1 MLLTE
6 RQKDLEGPLT
16 MWVIN
21 ENRRRGTSVTLDE
34 LEAKANELSEILTP
48 ELDEFE
54 VEQVRLAVTH
64 KGSISQGVDVGVVD
78 RSFRRWIS
86 DRKASVDERRW
97 SAYKGLLTARGWA
110 PQVIEALQ
118 RQTDDVV
125 ELMGD
130 PTIPAPWARR
140 GLLMGEVQSGK
151 TATYIGVLNKAI
163 DYGYRV
169 IIILGGHTNDLRN
182 QTQARVDQDLTGTN
196 SSFLEDNIRGA
207 GEQMRTG
214 IGLVDRTFSTIGM
227 TTVRRDF
234 SASSKLASTV
244 WVDTGVPTVFVIKK
258 NVKML
263 ENVASY
269 IRAQAGPQGFDLP
282 LVVVDDEADWGSP
295 NTADPDQD
303 PTRVNKA
310 IRSLLDVSS
319 RSTYLGITA
328 TPFANV
334 LIDHTIED
342 DLFPS
347 DYIRALASPSNYLGI
362 GAYFDT
368 DSEAVST
375 DVDDCLHLLPLKHK
389 KEHPFPGLPASLEEA
404 VITFMVGA
412 AIRRLREGLPQPAAM
427 MVNVSRYNKV
437 QGLVHGEVTEFV
449 AQVVSAIETELKR
462 ESTDGRSWLA
472 LKIEELAH
480 EHYPVQLGDDTDWPE
495 VVEALFRIRNEF
507 RTELVNNE
515 TAKDRANARR
525 LMSQEQRE
533 AHDARPVIFVG
544 GDVLSRGLTLNGLQV
559 SYFVRRPSSADTL
572 LQMGRWFGYRPGYDD
587 LVRIWMPEKVAEI
600 FGNVARISQEL
611 REDLREM
618 QAHGLTPR
626 QFGIKIRLIPEIA
639 IVAANKRR
647 AALVEEVIVNLHGQ
661 VKQSVNLAEAYKR
674 RNHNAVIDLL
684 RNSSE
689 VGSSYL
695 TRGQAAAWREVP
707 LTVIEEFFLNFAA
720 HETDLFFG
728 ADDRTARPQI
738 VRFLADAKNSSSWNV
753 VVVSGAGAIVDV
765 SWGDSLAGAG
775 LSFKSSVRNALQP
788 DSPVNGSYHFKN
800 QQIASPTDLASSLTE
815 DDYQRLRQEVD
826 AEGPMEEVL
835 AKRFVTRPTL
845 MLYAVTTKE
854 GPTGLKPKVAVEA
867 DEPLW
872 AVRVVFPPLDLE
884 DPDDVYR
891 QGQGVKLLVN
901 SVWQEQFFGI
911 DDDRD
916 DFDEE
921 VDG

>member
-1 MLLTE
+1 MALTE

-34 LEAKANELSEILTP
+34 LELKASELSAILTP
-48 ELDEFE
+48 ELDEYE
-54 VEQVRLAVTH
+54 IEQVRLAVTH
-64 KGSISQGVDVGVVD
+64 KGSISQAADVGIVD
-78 RSFRRWIS
+78 RTFRRWLGA
-86 DRKASVDERRW
+86 RKESTDERRW
-97 SAYKGLLTARGWA
+97 SAYKGLLTSRGWA
-110 PQVIEALQ
+110 PQVVEALE

-130 PTIPAPWARR
+130 PLIPAPWARR

-214 IGLVDRTFSTIGM
+214 IGLVDKTISTIGM

-295 NTADPDQD
+295 NTADPNND

-310 IRSLLDVSS
+310 IRTLLDVSS

-334 LIDHTIED
+334 LIDHTVED

-347 DYIRALASPSNYLGI
+347 DYIRALASPSNYLGVGTYF
-362 GAYFDT
+362 GA
-368 DSEAVST
+368 DSDVVTT
-375 DVDDCLHLLPLKHK
+375 DVEDCLQALPLKHK
-389 KEHPFPGLPASLEEA
+389 KDHPFLALPASLEDA
-404 VITFMVGA
+404 VIAFMVGV
-412 AIRRLREGLPQPAAM
+412 AIRRLRDRTPQPASM
-427 MVNVSRYNKV
+427 MVNVSRFNQV
-437 QGLVHGEVTEFV
+437 QTLVHREVEEFV
-449 AQVVSAIETELKR
+449 SQVTAAMVAELKR
-462 ESTDGRSWLA
+462 TSEKPRSSLA
-472 LKIEELAH
+472 QRLEQVAYRHYATQLTTEHSWRKVVDSLVELR
-480 EHYPVQLGDDTDWPE
+480 G
-495 VVEALFRIRNEF
+495 EF
-507 RTELVNNE
+507 RTELVNNQ
-515 TAKDRANARR
+515 TAKERTNTRR

-572 LQMGRWFGYRPGYDD
+572 LQMGRWFGYRPGYGD
-587 LVRIWMPEKVAEI
+587 LVRIWMPAKVEEI

-618 QAHGLTPR
+618 QAHDLTPR
-626 QFGIKIRLIPEIA
+626 QFGLKIRLVPEIA

-647 AALVEEVIVNLHGQ
+647 AAKVEEVIVNLHGQ
-661 VKQSVNLAEAYKR
+661 IKQSVNLAEQHKR
-674 RNHNAVIDLL
+674 RNHNAVREFLP
-684 RNSSE
+684 E
-689 VGSSYL
+689 VFRSGQAYE
-695 TRGQAAAWREVP
+695 TRGNSAAWRNVP
-707 LTVIEEFFLNFAA
+707 LTVVEGFFSVFTA
-720 HETDLFFG
+720 HETDIFFG
-728 ADDRTARPQI
+728 TGPEGDKPQI
-738 VRFLADAKNSSSWNV
+738 LRFLADAKNSSSWNV
-753 VVVSGAGAIVDV
+753 VVVSGSGPEVTV
-765 SWGDSLAGAG
+765 KWGQDDTHEGLA
-775 LSFKSSVRNALQP
+775 FKSSVRNRLQP
-788 DSPVNGSYHFKN
+788 DSPVPGSLHFKN
-800 QQIASPTDLASSLTE
+800 QQVASPTDLANSLGQ
-815 DDYQRLRQEVD
+815 DAYSRMRKEVD
-826 AEGPMEEVL
+826 DGKALDEVH
-835 AKRFVTRPTL
+835 AKWYVTHPTL
-845 MLYAVTTKE
+845 MLYAVTTIANSE
-854 GPTGLKPKVAVEA
+854 GEWPKVVIGA

-872 AVRVVFPPLDLE
+872 AVRVVFPPLDLD
-884 DPDDVYR
+884 DPKDVER
-891 QGQGVKLLVN
+891 QGRGEKILVN

-911 DDDRD
+911 DPEPEDY
-916 DFDEE
+916 DEE
-921 VDG
+921 MDG

>member
-1 MLLTE
+1 
-6 RQKDLEGPLT
+6 

-21 ENRRRGTSVTLDE
+21 ENRRRGSSVTLDE
-34 LEAKANELSEILTP
+34 LELKANELSAILTP
-48 ELDEFE
+48 ELDEYE

-64 KGSISQGVDVGVVD
+64 KGSISQGSDFGIVD
-78 RSFRRWIS
+78 RTFRRWLA
-86 DRKASVDERRW
+86 DRKASTEERRW

-110 PQVIEALQ
+110 PQVVEALE

-130 PTIPAPWARR
+130 PDIPAPWARR

-214 IGLVDRTFSTIGM
+214 IGLVDRTLATIGM

-295 NTADPDQD
+295 NTADPDTD

-334 LIDHTIED
+334 LIDHTVED

-347 DYIRALASPSNYLGI
+347 DYIRALAAPSNYLGV
-362 GAYFDT
+362 GAYFDA
-368 DSEAVST
+368 DSDVVTT
-375 DVDDCLHLLPLKHK
+375 DVDDCLQALPLKHK
-389 KEHPFPGLPASLEEA
+389 KDHPFRSLPPSLGDS
-404 VITFMVGA
+404 VIAFMVGV
-412 AIRRLREGLPQPAAM
+412 AIRRLRDRTPQPASM
-427 MVNVSRYNKV
+427 MVNVSRFNQV
-437 QGLVHGEVTEFV
+437 QALVHREVEEFVSQVSAAIATEFKRTPEQPRSDLARRVEQV
-449 AQVVSAIETELKR
+449 AFRYYSTQLTTEL
-462 ESTDGRSWLA
+462 SWRKVA
-472 LKIEELAH
+472 
-480 EHYPVQLGDDTDWPE
+480 DS
-495 VVEALFRIRNEF
+495 LFDLYGEF
-507 RTELVNNE
+507 RTELVNNQ

-525 LMSQEQRE
+525 LLSQEQRE
-533 AHDARPVIFVG
+533 AQDSRPVIFVG

-587 LVRIWMPEKVAEI
+587 LVRIWMPAKVEEI

-618 QAHGLTPR
+618 QAYDLTPR
-626 QFGIKIRLIPEIA
+626 QFGLKIRLIPEIA

-647 AALVEEVIVNLHGQ
+647 AAKVEEVTVNLHGQ
-661 VKQSVNLAEAYKR
+661 VKQSVNLAESRKKQ
-674 RNHNAVIDLL
+674 NHHAVVQLL
-684 RNSSE
+684 KKASLF
-689 VGSSYL
+689 GSPY
-695 TRGQAAAWREVP
+695 TPRVQTAAWNRVP
-707 LTVIEEFFLNFAA
+707 LTAVEDFFSAFHA
-720 HETDLFFG
+720 HETDIFFG
-728 ADDRTARPQI
+728 ADSRGGKPQI
-738 VRFLADAKNSSSWNV
+738 VRFLADAKNSSEWNV
-753 VVVSGAGAIVDV
+753 VVVSGSGPEV
-765 SWGDSLAGAG
+765 SLEWDQDGIEQG
-775 LSFKSSVRNALQP
+775 LSFKSSVRNKLQP
-788 DSPVNGSYHFKN
+788 DTPVAGSYHFKN
-800 QQIASPTDLASSLTE
+800 QQVASPTDLANSLTE
-815 DDYQRLRQEVD
+815 DVYAKLRADVEEGKPLDEVF
-826 AEGPMEEVL
+826 
-835 AKRFVTRPTL
+835 AKKYVTHPTL
-845 MLYAVTTKE
+845 MLYAVTTTPNRDGE
-854 GPTGLKPKVAVEA
+854 QPKVTVDA

-872 AVRVVFPPLDLE
+872 AVRVVFPPLDLS
-884 DPDDVYR
+884 DPKDLER
-891 QGQGVKLLVN
+891 QGRGEKILIN
-901 SVWQEQFFGI
+901 SVYQEQILGI
-911 DDDRD
+911 DDDPE

>member
-1 MLLTE
+1 MALNE

-21 ENRRRGTSVTLDE
+21 ENRRRSSSVTLDE
-34 LEAKANELSEILTP
+34 LESKANELSAIITP
-48 ELDEFE
+48 ELDEHE
-54 VEQVRLAVTH
+54 IEQVRLAVTH
-64 KGSISQGVDVGVVD
+64 KGSISQGGDVGIVD
-78 RSFRRWIS
+78 RTFQRWIAERQRS
-86 DRKASVDERRW
+86 TDERRW

-110 PQVIEALQ
+110 PQVIEALE

-269 IRAQAGPQGFDLP
+269 IRAQAGPHGFDLP

-295 NTADPDQD
+295 NTADPDND

-362 GAYFDT
+362 GTYFDA
-368 DSEAVST
+368 DSDAVST
-375 DVDDCLHLLPLKHK
+375 EVEDCMKLLPLKHK
-389 KEHPFPGLPASLEEA
+389 KDHPFRSLPSSLEDA
-404 VITFMVGA
+404 VIAFMVGV
-412 AIRRLREGLPQPAAM
+412 AIRRLRDSAHEPASM
-427 MVNVSRYNKV
+427 MVNVSRFNQV
-437 QGLVHGEVTEFV
+437 QALVHREVDEFV
-449 AQVVSAIETELKR
+449 SQVSSVIETEFM
-462 ESTDGRSWLA
+462 RSPRHPRSSLA
-472 LKIEELAH
+472 QRIEEVAFRYYTPQLTT
-480 EHYPVQLGDDTDWPE
+480 EHSWQQAADS
-495 VVEALFRIRNEF
+495 LFQVHGEF
-507 RTELVNNE
+507 RTELVNNQ

-544 GDVLSRGLTLNGLQV
+544 GDVLSRGLTLSGLQV

-572 LQMGRWFGYRPGYDD
+572 LQMGRWFGYRPGYGD
-587 LVRIWMPEKVAEI
+587 LVRIWMPAKVEEI

-618 QAHGLTPR
+618 QAHGLTPK

-647 AALVEEVIVNLHGQ
+647 AAKVEEVVVNLHGQ
-661 VKQSVNLAEAYKR
+661 VKQSVNLAEIHKA
-674 RNHNAVIDLL
+674 RNHEAVVELL
-684 RNSSE
+684 RSVCE
-689 VGSSYL
+689 VGVSYE
-695 TRGQAAAWREVP
+695 TRGQAAAWRSVP
-707 LTVIEEFFLNFAA
+707 LTSVEDFFAA
-720 HETDLFFG
+720 FTAHEADIFFG
-728 ADDRTARPQI
+728 TDQKTTRPQI
-738 VRFLADAKNSSSWNV
+738 TQFLADAKNSQSWNV
-753 VVVSGAGAIVDV
+753 VVVSGAGPEV
-765 SWGDSLAGAG
+765 S
-775 LSFKSSVRNALQP
+775 LSWDAEGVRDRLTFKSSVRNTLQP
-788 DSPVNGSYHFKN
+788 DTPVAGSYHFKN
-800 QQIASPTDLASSLTE
+800 QQVASPTDLASSLTE
-815 DDYQRLRQEVD
+815 EDYSRLREKADEGKPLDEVF
-826 AEGPMEEVL
+826 
-835 AKRFVTRPTL
+835 AKRYVTNPTL
-845 MLYAVTTKE
+845 MIYAVTTRPSPD
-854 GPTGLKPKVAVEA
+854 GVQPKVLVGAE
-867 DEPLW
+867 EPLW
-872 AVRVVFPPLDLE
+872 AVRVVFPPLNLD
-884 DPDDVYR
+884 DPDDLDR
-891 QGQGVKLLVN
+891 QGRGVKLLVN

-911 DDDRD
+911 DSESE

-921 VDG
+921 LDG

>member
-1 MLLTE
+1 MALTE

-21 ENRRRGTSVTLDE
+21 ENRRRGSSVSLDE
-34 LEAKANELSEILTP
+34 LELKANELGAILTP
-48 ELDEFE
+48 ELDDYEI
-54 VEQVRLAVTH
+54 EQVRLSVTH
-64 KGSISQGVDVGVVD
+64 KGSISQGVDIGIVD
-78 RSFRRWIS
+78 RTFRRWLGE
-86 DRKASVDERRW
+86 RKTSTDERRW

-110 PQVIEALQ
+110 PQVVEALE

-125 ELMGD
+125 ELLGD

-151 TATYIGVLNKAI
+151 TATYIGVLNKAV

-214 IGLVDRTFSTIGM
+214 IGLVDRTLSTIGM

-234 SASSKLASTV
+234 SASSRLASTV

-295 NTADPDQD
+295 NTADPDTD

-334 LIDHTIED
+334 LIDHTVED

-347 DYIRALASPSNYLGI
+347 DYIRALASPSNYLGV
-362 GAYFDT
+362 GTYFDA
-368 DSEAVST
+368 DSDVVTAE
-375 DVDDCLHLLPLKHK
+375 VDDCLQALPLKHK
-389 KEHPFPGLPASLEEA
+389 KDHPFRALPASLEDS
-404 VITFMVGA
+404 VIAFMVGA
-412 AIRRLREGLPQPAAM
+412 AIRRLREREPQPASM
-427 MVNVSRYNKV
+427 MVNVSRFNQV
-437 QGLVHGEVTEFV
+437 QALVHREVEEFVSQVSAVIATEFKRP
-449 AQVVSAIETELKR
+449 TER
-462 ESTDGRSWLA
+462 PRS
-472 LKIEELAH
+472 ELARRVEQVAYRH
-480 EHYPVQLGDDTDWPE
+480 YSTQLTTEHSWRKVADS
-495 VVEALFRIRNEF
+495 LFDIQREF
-507 RTELVNNE
+507 RTELVNNQ

-559 SYFVRRPSSADTL
+559 SYFIRRPSSADTL

-587 LVRIWMPEKVAEI
+587 LVRIWMPAKVEEI

-618 QAHGLTPR
+618 QVYDLTPR
-626 QFGIKIRLIPEIA
+626 QFGLKIRLIPEIA

-647 AALVEEVIVNLHGQ
+647 AAAVEEVTVNLHGQ
-661 VKQSVNLAEAYKR
+661 VKQSVNMAEAHIK
-674 RNHNAVIDLL
+674 RNHDAVVEFLRSASLL
-684 RNSSE
+684 
-689 VGSSYL
+689 GHPYT
-695 TRGQAAAWREVP
+695 TRGQTAAWRNVP
-707 LTVIEEFFLNFAA
+707 LTAVEGFFSVFTA
-720 HETDLFFG
+720 HETDIFFG
-728 ADDRTARPQI
+728 TDARGGNPQI
-738 VRFLADAKNSSSWNV
+738 MRFLSDAKNSSEWNV
-753 VVVSGAGAIVDV
+753 VVVSGSGPEVALKLDREGSDEP
-765 SWGDSLAGAG
+765 LT
-775 LSFKSSVRNALQP
+775 FKSSVRNKLQP
-788 DSPVNGSYHFKN
+788 NNPVSGSYHFKN
-800 QQIASPTDLASSLTE
+800 QQVASPTDLASSLTE
-815 DDYQRLRQEVD
+815 EVYLRLR
-826 AEGPMEEVL
+826 EEVEEGKPL
-835 AKRFVTRPTL
+835 DEVFAKRYVTHPTL
-845 MLYAVTTKE
+845 MLYAVTTSQSSE
-854 GPTGLKPKVAVEA
+854 GDQPMVTIRSN
-867 DEPLW
+867 EPLW
-872 AVRVVFPPLDLE
+872 AVRVVFPPLDLT
-884 DPDDVYR
+884 DPKDVER
-891 QGQGVKLLVN
+891 QGRGEKILVN

-911 DDDRD
+911 DPEPE